1 MPSAAPSWRLAVVG
15 GLVALTALI
24 AAAVVDLS
32 APQGGLGA
40 ALVDI
45 GVGVV
50 FVATAL
56 SAAGPW
62 RQRLLV
68 SGVGVAW
75 LAGSALP
82 MARSWHQGG
91 LVLAVALFPTGRLRS
106 RRDAIPVALALVVA
120 SGTLTQAGGA
130 ACFVLHGAPRRHRST
145 DGTVRARLADAGCRS
160 QLRRSS
166 VGRGWWAVSPR
177 ASRRPRS
184 YWRCTR
190 APSSWSRSCSP
201 RPPDRRAEPTSG
213 SRTGWWV
220 RGS

>member
-1 MPSAAPSWRLAVVG
+1 M
-15 GLVALTALI
+15 
-24 AAAVVDLS
+24 
-32 APQGGLGA
+32 
-40 ALVDI
+40 
-45 GVGVV
+45 GVV

-106 RRDAIPVALALVVA
+106 RRDAVPVALALVVA

-130 ACFVLHGAPRRHRST
+130 ACFVLTALLVGTDRRTEPSVRGWPTLAAAAVASVLGGAWVVGRLASSQPAPALVLAVYESALVLVAVLFPAAARSARRAHE
-145 DGTVRARLADAGCRS
+145 RLADGMVGAG
-160 QLRRSS
+160 QLRD
-166 VGRGWWAVSPR
+166 W
-177 ASRRPRS
+177 
-184 YWRCTR
+184 
-190 APSSWSRSCSP
+190 
-201 RPPDRRAEPTSG
+201 PD
-213 SRTGWWV
+213 
-220 RGS
+220 